1 MKLNHPG
8 IYKIIGENFELL
20 ANVIGEVPCLRITS
34 ALLVND
40 LVQKGQFTVL
50 TEESIEIQTV
60 LANPD
65 KFVFFEYEYSQ
76 VANYPSYRMSIRGV
90 KTPDITDNQFE
101 EFTNRYLE
109 DMTVTKRGVAS
120 TKAYIVEQTGWSLAQ
135 AHMVVLKI
143 INYLKHNERS
153 NTKSY

>member
-1 MKLNHPG
+1 
-8 IYKIIGENFELL
+8 
-20 ANVIGEVPCLRITS
+20 
-34 ALLVND
+34 
-40 LVQKGQFTVL
+40 
-50 TEESIEIQTV
+50 
-60 LANPD
+60 
-65 KFVFFEYEYSQ
+65 
-76 VANYPSYRMSIRGV
+76 MSIRGV

-135 AHMVVLKI
+135 AHMVILKI